1 MNGKVTRVIYEYA
14 TLRYVADI
22 EREEFIN
29 VGLIMMS
36 KRYGW
41 MKSELYIDQTRIST
55 CFPKADIGLLERQL
69 GVFVNPGVPSADL
82 PVEERYRWLAAVKS
96 AIIQTSPSHPGIL
109 LAEGELGKAEI
120 RCLLD
125 AKFQSLLARL
135 VKTRFP
141 NIC

>member
-1 MNGKVTRVIYEYA
+1 MNGKSIKVIYEYA

-41 MKSELYIDQTRIST
+41 MKAELSVDENRILH
-55 CFPKADIGLLERQL
+55 CFPKADICLLKRQL
-69 GVFVNPGVPSADL
+69 EVFANPAVPSADL

-96 AIIQTSPSHPGIL
+96 AIIQTSPSHPGII
-109 LAEGELGKAEI
+109 LADGDLSKAEI
-120 RCLLD
+120 RSLLD
-125 AKFQSLLARL
+125 AKFQSLLARM
-135 VKTRFP
+135 VK
-141 NIC
+141 